1 MHILRFDTKI
11 AWVQGIA
18 SWWRDR
24 LHLHPS
30 LRICLP
36 SGNTPTPIYA
46 AMAQSVARGEASF
59 RGTDLFALD
68 EYGGLAPSDPGLCVN
83 MLRKDLIDHIDIPAN
98 RFHWIDTQ
106 APDVDRVCRDYDAAI
121 GAGFDLT
128 ILGIGLNG
136 HLGLNEPGSV
146 PESETRR
153 VEMHPA
159 SISASAQYLTHSNTP
174 KWGVAVGMRRLLESR
189 EVWLLASGATKAEI
203 IQRTAEGEIGVSVPA
218 SLLRYHPNCSL
229 IVDGEA
235 GSRL

>member
-1 MHILRFDTKI
+1 MHILRFETLS
-11 AWVQGIA
+11 AWVEGIA

-24 LHLHPS
+24 LRLHPN

-36 SGNTPTPIYA
+36 AGHTPTPVYA
-46 AMAQSVARGEASF
+46 AMIQSVSRGVTSF
-59 RGTDLFALD
+59 RNAELFALD
-68 EYGGLAPSDPGLCVN
+68 EYGGLASSDPGLCVN
-83 MLRKDLIDHIDIPAN
+83 MLKRDLIDRIDLPPD

-106 APDVDRVCRDYDAAI
+106 APDVERVCREYDGAI
-121 GAGFDLT
+121 GTGFDLT
-128 ILGIGLNG
+128 LLGIGLNG

-159 SISASAQYLTHSNTP
+159 SSSASARYLAHSKLPT
-174 KWGVAVGMRRLLESR
+174 WGVAVGMRRLLESR
-189 EVWLLASGATKAEI
+189 EVWLLASGPTKAEI
-203 IQRTAEGEIGVSVPA
+203 IHRAIHGEIDVSMPA

-235 GSRL
+235 GARL